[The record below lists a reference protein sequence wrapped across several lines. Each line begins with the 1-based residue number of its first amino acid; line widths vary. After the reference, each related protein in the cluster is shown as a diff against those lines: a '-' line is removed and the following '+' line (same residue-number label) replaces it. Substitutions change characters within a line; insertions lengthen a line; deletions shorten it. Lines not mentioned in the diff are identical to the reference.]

1 MKTTLKH
8 LILELLS
15 GVNFNWT
22 GIVKYIEVTTIGK
35 KFISIEGTHVNWS
48 FIPQFPACQS
58 IDLNDYV
65 DFKGDVPSY
74 IEFYFNKIPNL
85 GVELKSEDNRKALSR
100 RTLESNFFD
109 FEGISM
115 EIKNLDAGDFYEFTL
130 KLFETITPNLKSR
143 TRCKNYPTEK
153 YFHYSDCDMDF
164 VYNEMKNKYKIM
176 PFWAARTLDE
186 VTRLK

>member
-1 MKTTLKH
+1 M
-8 LILELLS
+8 LS

-22 GIVKYIEVTTIGK
+22 GIVKYIEVTTIGN
-35 KFISIEGTHVNWS
+35 KFISIEGTNVNWS

-65 DFKGDVPSY
+65 DFKEDVPSY

-85 GVELKSEDNRKALSR
+85 GVELKSEDKRKALSR

-130 KLFETITPNLKSR
+130 KLFETITPTKVRDQL
-143 TRCKNYPTEK
+143 
-153 YFHYSDCDMDF
+153 
-164 VYNEMKNKYKIM
+164 
-176 PFWAARTLDE
+176 
-186 VTRLK
+186 